1 MFTLSLYPDLAMTIR
16 LVKGQFCS
24 VKKTATLFGREESG
38 STLGVPESGLN
49 GSGIESLRERDNAFC
64 YESVM
69 KEFSSPINTKRQLIL
84 IILFLVEQEGEATS
98 FLDKIGQFLCV

>member
-1 MFTLSLYPDLAMTIR
+1 MTAAIPKMTHTRGTVLTIKMVKTQGGVFTLSLYPDLAMTIR
-16 LVKGQFCS
+16 LVKGQFYS
-24 VKKTATLFGREESG
+24 VKKIATLFGREESG

-69 KEFSSPINTKRQLIL
+69 KEF
-84 IILFLVEQEGEATS
+84 LV
-98 FLDKIGQFLCV
+98 L